1 MDFKTLDNLAN
12 REIELK
18 EAGQIS
24 SSVLLICKLISKFL
38 NNEPLVL
45 AGTFTGNDLDYL
57 ALTCAKLNKQVI
69 AIDPVYWISDE
80 YRQDFY
86 TYVENKHSS
95 KTNVIFD
102 WSDIEQSAV
111 KTNFICNCSGFGTR
125 IDLLFRQQESC
136 ILINYRGSATDFY
149 NLTKQDTDI
158 YQVFRASSF
167 DIYVKG
173 RDLRD
178 KVLTYLAEQTTYFSA
193 LNSDFMFF
201 RDFIAV
207 VPNRQSDQ
215 NNGYQ
220 QFIKYFGKDYKT
232 LSF

>member
-57 ALTCAKLNKQVI
+57 AITCAKLNKQVI
-69 AIDPVYWISDE
+69 AIDPLYWISDE

-111 KTNFICNCSGFGTR
+111 KTNFIFSCSGFGTR

-136 ILINYRGSATDFY
+136 ILINIRGSATDFY

-158 YQVFRASSF
+158 YQVLRASSF
-167 DIYVKG
+167 DVYVKG
-173 RDLRD
+173 SDLRD
-178 KVLTYLAEQTTYFSA
+178 KVVTYLAEQTTYFST

-207 VPNRQSDQ
+207 VINRQSDQ

-220 QFIKYFGKDYKT
+220 QFIKYFNKDYKT
-232 LSF
+232 ISF

>member
-12 REIELK
+12 REIALK
-18 EAGQIS
+18 EYGQASIAIL
-24 SSVLLICKLISKFL
+24 VICKLIAKFL
-38 NNEPLVL
+38 DSQFLVL
-45 AGTFTGNDLDYL
+45 SGTFTGNDLDYL
-57 ALTCAKLNKQVI
+57 APTCAKLNKQVI

-111 KTNFICNCSGFGTR
+111 KTNFIFSCSGFGTR

-136 ILINYRGSATDFY
+136 ILINIRGNATDFY

-158 YQVFRASSF
+158 YQVLRANSF

-173 RDLRD
+173 SDLRD
-178 KVLTYLAEQTTYFSA
+178 KVLTYLAEQTTYFST

-207 VPNRQSDQ
+207 VANRQSGQ

-220 QFIKYFGKDYKT
+220 QFIKYFNKDYKT
-232 LSF
+232 ISF